1 MHIIFYSYYLYIQ
14 NQAFMELGKGW
25 YHVIA
30 GFVVIVWGV
39 TFIST
44 KVILLSGLSPEDI
57 FFYRF
62 LLAYIGIWFFG
73 KHRLFADNL
82 KDEIY
87 FVFLGITGGSLYF
100 LTENYAVQYTLP
112 SNVSLLVCVAP
123 LFTALLSIWFLKNE
137 KISRSLVQGILIAFV
152 GVALVVFNGQFI
164 LKLNPIGDVLSIAA
178 AFCWAVYSI
187 LLTRVNNRY
196 PNVFITRKVFF
207 YGLLTILPFFYF
219 KPLTINPE
227 ILFQPQVIGNILF
240 LGVIASLL
248 CYLFWNLTVK
258 KLGAI
263 LTNNYIYII
272 PVITLITSAIIIQEK
287 ITVFAIVGTML
298 ILAGV
303 IRAGK

>member
-1 MHIIFYSYYLYIQ
+1 
-14 NQAFMELGKGW
+14 MELKKGW
-25 YHVIA
+25 NHVFALFI
-30 GFVVIVWGV
+30 VVFWGI

-44 KVILLSGLSPEDI
+44 KVCLLAGLSPEDV

-73 KHRLFADNL
+73 KQRLFSNNL

-87 FVFLGITGGSLYF
+87 FVFLGITGGSVYF

-137 KISRSLVQGILIAFV
+137 KISRPLVQGIFIAFL

-164 LKLNPIGDVLSIAA
+164 LKLNPLGDILSIAA
-178 AFCWAVYSI
+178 AFCWAIYSI
-187 LLTRVNNRY
+187 LLTKVNNRY
-196 PNVFITRKVFF
+196 SNVFITRKVFF
-207 YGLLTILPFFYF
+207 YGLLTILPIFCF
-219 KPLTINPE
+219 KPLTVNLD
-227 ILFQPQVIGNILF
+227 ILLQPIVIGNILF
-240 LGVIASLL
+240 LGIIASLL
-248 CYLFWNLTVK
+248 CYFFWNLAVK
-258 KLGAI
+258 GLGAV
-263 LTNNYIYII
+263 LTNNYIYLI
-272 PVITLITSAIIIQEK
+272 PVITLIASSIIIHEK
-287 ITVFAIVGTML
+287 ITVFAIIGTVL

>member
-1 MHIIFYSYYLYIQ
+1 LEKVWH
-14 NQAFMELGKGW
+14 
-25 YHVIA
+25 HVIA
-30 GFVVIVWGV
+30 LFIAIVWGI

-73 KHRLFADNL
+73 KRRLFANNL
-82 KDEIY
+82 KEELW
-87 FVFLGITGGSLYF
+87 FVLLGITGGSAYF

-123 LFTALLSIWFLKNE
+123 LFTALFSIWFLKNE
-137 KISRSLVQGILIAFV
+137 KISRKLVQGILIAFV

-164 LKLNPIGDVLSIAA
+164 LKLNPLGDVLSIAA
-178 AFCWAVYSI
+178 AFCWAIYSI
-187 LLTRVNNRY
+187 LLSKVNNRY
-196 PNVFITRKVFF
+196 SNVFITRKVFF
-207 YGLLTILPFFYF
+207 YGLLTILPLFYF
-219 KPLTINPE
+219 KPLTTNPD

-248 CYLFWNLTVK
+248 CYFFWNMSVK
-258 KLGAI
+258 KLGAV

-272 PVITLITSAIIIQEK
+272 PVITLVASAIIIREK
-287 ITVFAIVGTML
+287 ITLFAIIGTVL

-303 IRAGK
+303 IRAGSK